1 MDLSVLLGLI
11 GAITSISVGVILEGG
26 NPAGVLHISSFII
39 VIPTAMLAAVVA
51 TDSKY
56 VKAAFKEFKNIFKKS
71 PVNFEA
77 RIDELVEYVQGI
89 SPVPG
94 GVGPMTVAMVVE
106 NTWTAYE

>member
-77 RIDELVEYVQGI
+77 RIDELVEYAQRLRNRGF
-89 SPVPG
+89 
-94 GVGPMTVAMVVE
+94 
-106 NTWTAYE
+106 

>member
-56 VKAAFKEFKNIFKKS
+56 VKAAFKEFLQEEG
-71 PVNFEA
+71 FEDKGS
-77 RIDELVEYVQGI
+77 IILLCI
-89 SPVPG
+89 L
-94 GVGPMTVAMVVE
+94 
-106 NTWTAYE
+106 